1 MTTVVTASS
10 AEVEMTVL
18 GCMMNSQDS
27 FLAAHEIIETDDFA
41 DSRHRIIF
49 KAIKEAHKSKGAIDI
64 VIIGEILKNSG
75 ELQQVGS
82 YGYLATLSQFA
93 GTSAHIEAYCDD
105 LRQLTIKRT
114 LLNVHRSLAEDIEKG
129 IDPHTILERLG
140 TKVEDIKANKPKAD
154 SVFRHLLDAA
164 SESEIVKEIRNT
176 SPGVRVGFQ
185 LGEIDLKIP
194 GGAMTIVA
202 GPTGHGKTMV
212 LINFILNYLE
222 LHPNKQ
228 AFFFSYEE
236 SRSAI
241 LSLFLNTYINQ
252 DISKNNRESIKSYF
266 RDGNVQFTAQDNRAL
281 FLTKKEKFFKELIET
296 KRLNIFY
303 SDYSAEELVQA
314 IRFLKKNVDIG
325 LVGIDYMQLLSL
337 LNKKTIQRQEELKQ
351 ICLMLKDCAVDTGLP
366 VLLAAQ
372 FNRTVAAEADLSPTA
387 IGEAGDIERAANMV
401 IGLWNRNYEGFNRE
415 GNKGKDGKIIPKSP
429 SMYLEILKGRETGIG
444 HSSVFNLNGNT
455 GKLTP
460 KTGFTPTQINSHGEE
475 IIADKRTLLG

>member
-1 MTTVVTASS
+1 MVTAITTNS

-18 GCMMNSQDS
+18 GCMMNSPHDLQ
-27 FLAAHEIIETDDFA
+27 AAHEIIEVDDFS
-41 DSRHRIIF
+41 DNRHRKIF
-49 KAIKEAHKSKGAIDI
+49 KAIKEAKKAKGVIDLTI
-64 VIIGEILKNSG
+64 LGEVLKNSG
-75 ELQQVGS
+75 ELKEVGG

-114 LLNVHRSLAEDIEKG
+114 LLNVHRSLADDIEKG

-154 SVFRHLLDAA
+154 SVFRHLLDPT
-164 SESEIVKEIRNT
+164 SENEIAKEVRNT

-185 LGEIDLKIP
+185 IGEIDLKLP
-194 GGAMTIVA
+194 GGAITIVA

-222 LHPNKQ
+222 LHPDKQ
-228 AFFFSYEE
+228 VFFFSYEE

-266 RDGNVQFTAQDNRAL
+266 RDGNVQFTAQDSRSL
-281 FLTKKEKFFKELIET
+281 FLTKKEKFFKELIVT

-314 IRFLKKNVDIG
+314 IRFLRKNTDVG

-337 LNKKTIQRQEELKQ
+337 LNKKTIPRQEELKQ
-351 ICLMLKDCAVDTGLP
+351 ICLMLKNCAVDTGLP
-366 VLLAAQ
+366 VILAAQ
-372 FNRTVAAEADLSPTA
+372 FNRSVASEADLSPTA

-401 IGLWNRNYEGFNRE
+401 IGLWNRNYEGFSRE
-415 GNKGKDGKIIPKSP
+415 GNKGKDNKTIPKSP
-429 SMYLEILKGRETGIG
+429 AMYLEIMKGRETGNG
-444 HSSVFNLNGNT
+444 HSSVFALNGNT
-455 GKLTP
+455 GKLSDRQAI
-460 KTGFTPTQINSHGEE
+460 KHGIHVTE
-475 IIADKRTLLG
+475 AKF

>member
-1 MTTVVTASS
+1 MVTAITTNS

-18 GCMMNSQDS
+18 GCMMNSPHDLQ
-27 FLAAHEIIETDDFA
+27 AAHEIIEIDDFA
-41 DSRHRIIF
+41 DVRHRKIF
-49 KAIKEAHKSKGAIDI
+49 KAIKEARKAKGVIDLTI
-64 VIIGEILKNSG
+64 LGEVLKNSG
-75 ELQQVGS
+75 DLKEVGG

-114 LLNVHRSLAEDIEKG
+114 LLNVHRSLADDIEKG

-154 SVFRHLLDAA
+154 SVFRHLLDPT
-164 SESEIVKEIRNT
+164 SEHEIVKEIRNT

-185 LGEIDLKIP
+185 LGEVDLKIP
-194 GGAMTIVA
+194 GGAITIVA

-222 LHPNKQ
+222 LHPDKQ
-228 AFFFSYEE
+228 VFFFSYEE

-252 DISKNNRESIKSYF
+252 DISKNNRDSIKSYF
-266 RDGNVQFTAQDNRAL
+266 RDGNVQFTAQDSRSL

-296 KRLNIFY
+296 KRLNISY

-314 IRFLKKNVDIG
+314 IRFLRKNTNIG
-325 LVGIDYMQLLSL
+325 LVGVDYMQLLSL
-337 LNKKTIQRQEELKQ
+337 INKKNIQRQEELKQ

-372 FNRTVAAEADLSPTA
+372 FNRTVIDEAGLSPTA

-401 IGLWNRNYEGFNRE
+401 IGLWNRNYDGFSSE
-415 GNKGKDGKIIPKSP
+415 GNKKKGGAKVPKEP
-429 SMYLEILKGRETGIG
+429 AMYLEIMKGRETGIG
-444 HSSVFNLNGNT
+444 HSSVFDLNGNT
-455 GKLTP
+455 GKLSVQ
-460 KTGFTPTQINSHGEE
+460 KKSEKLKF
-475 IIADKRTLLG
+475 